1 MASTISFDRSLD
13 HVLRLP
19 SHSKRMYISE
29 LSASFVRPKIT
40 DRSQLGIGFQPSHL
54 SVICG
59 RGKDSHTHTG
69 NRHFKILAGT
79 FVEKYSRADS
89 KTAKMAIVFNIVT
102 MIRQAGG
109 HFCKYMF
116 EKGAWYEV
124 GDRCARG
131 KVSSL
136 LRDMLRTEHKTS
148 TEAKIIQG
156 KARNGNATQ
165 FQKFGQQ
172 LVGGSSTEQRN
183 ESSMVS
189 SYSERSK
196 DSLGFDYSLDID
208 YHLLDGTEHSDDAS
222 ISSSCS
228 RISTDSLGFESAL
241 EIEFFD
247 IDVF

>member
-1 MASTISFDRSLD
+1 MASKLFDRSLD
-13 HVLRLP
+13 HVRLP
-19 SHSKRMYISE
+19 AHNKRMYISE

-40 DRSQLGIGFQPSHL
+40 DRSQLGADFQPSHL

-59 RGKDSHTHTG
+59 RGKDSHNHTG
-69 NRHFKILAGT
+69 NCRFRILAST

-116 EKGAWYEV
+116 EKGAWFEV

-136 LRDMLRTEHKTS
+136 LRDMLQTEYKTS
-148 TEAKIIQG
+148 TKAKIIHG
-156 KARNGNATQ
+156 RARNRNATQ

-172 LVGGSSTEQRN
+172 LVGGGGTGNGNEPSMASSSCS
-183 ESSMVS
+183 ES
-189 SYSERSK
+189 SK
-196 DSLGFDYSLDID
+196 DSLGFDYSLEID
-208 YHLLDGTEHSDDAS
+208 YQQLDGTGHSDDAS

-228 RISTDSLGFESAL
+228 GLSTDSLGFESNL
-241 EIEFFD
+241 ELDFFD

>member
-1 MASTISFDRSLD
+1 MASKLFDHSLD
-13 HVLRLP
+13 HVRLP
-19 SHSKRMYISE
+19 AHSKRMYISE
-29 LSASFVRPKIT
+29 LSATFVRPKIT
-40 DRSQLGIGFQPSHL
+40 ERSQLGVSFQPSHL

-59 RGKDSHTHTG
+59 RGKDSHTHSG
-69 NRHFKILAGT
+69 NRRFRILVGT
-79 FVEKYSRADS
+79 FVEKYSQADS

-116 EKGAWYEV
+116 EKGAWFEV

-136 LRDMLRTEHKTS
+136 LRDMLKTEYKTS

-156 KARNGNATQ
+156 RARNRNATQ

-172 LVGGSSTEQRN
+172 LVGDSTGQRN
-183 ESSMVS
+183 ESSLMS
-189 SYSERSK
+189 SYSESSK
-196 DSLGFDYSLDID
+196 DSLGFDYSLEID
-208 YHLLDGTEHSDDAS
+208 YQLLDLDGIGHSDDAS

-228 RISTDSLGFESAL
+228 GMSTDSLGFETSL
-241 EIEFFD
+241 EIDFFD